1 MGEGAKTQEISNF
14 KNTVVSLKRL
24 AGRRFD
30 DPEVQEVEKNFVMAE
45 LVDVQ
50 GQAGVKVKSLYFY
63 NIFLCIITCNCIL
76 GKLPW

>member
-1 MGEGAKTQEISNF
+1 LGEGAKTQEISNF

-50 GQAGVKVKSLYFY
+50 GQAGVKVKLLYF
-63 NIFLCIITCNCIL
+63 
-76 GKLPW
+76 